1 MMAAHAD
8 LVGMTI
14 ASECVVAGELGLP
27 YAALCMVDNLANGI
41 GERAARASPSWRP
54 TASANARAPRRRP
67 RRDAAGAGRV
77 SGGAP

>member
-14 ASECVVAGELGLP
+14 ASECVVAAELGLP

-41 GERAARASPSWRP
+41 GERRLSLAELEADRE
-54 TASANARAPRRRP
+54 ANAIRLAEALDSLLPELAR
-67 RRDAAGAGRV
+67 
-77 SGGAP
+77 